1 MFVIFGASGK
11 VGRATAIALRNA
23 GRPVR
28 AVVRQTKQ
36 GEALAR
42 IGCEIVSADLT
53 DPASVASAI
62 KGATAVQILCPV
74 PVGDTDPASTMER
87 MIDVAADALRANLP
101 PAVLALSDYG
111 AELDRGTGLT
121 RLFHLLEERLKPL
134 ATHLTLLRSAE
145 HAENWAAM
153 LPVMLATGR
162 LPSLHQPLD
171 RALAT
176 VATQDVGA
184 LAAELLLAL
193 PHQAPSAKSPRIV
206 SVEGPRRV
214 SLMDVARA
222 FGAVVGREIVADAVP
237 RNAWTPMLQRAGL
250 SANHVQLITE
260 LYDAVNAGQIDVEKG
275 VSEQRFG
282 NTELSDVFA
291 SMLAAHVKS
300 R

>member
-11 VGRATAIALRNA
+11 VGGVTARALRKA

-28 AVVRQTKQ
+28 AVVRHARQ
-36 GEALAR
+36 GEVLAKL
-42 IGCEIVSADLT
+42 GCDIAIADLT
-53 DPASVASAI
+53 DPASIASAI
-62 KGATAVQILCPV
+62 KGATAVQMLCPV
-74 PVGDTDPASTMER
+74 PVRDADPASTMER
-87 MIDVAADALRANLP
+87 MVDVAADALRANPP

-145 HAENWAAM
+145 HAQNWGAM

-171 RALAT
+171 RAFAT

-184 LAAELLLAL
+184 LAAELLLEG
-193 PHQAPSAKSPRIV
+193 PSGKTLRIV

-214 SLMDVARA
+214 SLVDVARA
-222 FGAVVGREIVADAVP
+222 FGAVVGCEIVADALP
-237 RNAWTPMLQRAGL
+237 RTAWAPMLQRAGL

-282 NTELSDVFA
+282 KTELHAVFA
-291 SMLAAHVKS
+291 SMLAAHVQS

>member
-11 VGRATAIALRNA
+11 VGLATAVALRNA

-28 AVVRQTKQ
+28 AVVRSARQ

-42 IGCEIVSADLT
+42 IGCEIALADLT

-62 KGATAVQILCPV
+62 KGATAVQMLCPV
-74 PVGDTDPASTMER
+74 PVGDVDPALTMER
-87 MIDVAADALRANLP
+87 MIDVAASALRADPP

-134 ATHLTLLRSAE
+134 ATQLTLLRSAE
-145 HAENWAAM
+145 HVQNWAAM

-171 RALAT
+171 RAFAT
-176 VATQDVGA
+176 VATQDVGK
-184 LAAELLLAL
+184 LAAELLLEG
-193 PHQAPSAKSPRIV
+193 PSAKTPRII

-214 SLMDVARA
+214 SLVDVARA
-222 FGAVVGREIVADAVP
+222 FSAVVGREIVAEAVP
-237 RNAWTPMLQRAGL
+237 RTAWAPMLQRAGL
-250 SANHVQLITE
+250 STNHVQLITE

-275 VSEQRFG
+275 ISEQRFG
-282 NTELSDVFA
+282 KTELHDVFA
-291 SMLAAHVKS
+291 AMLAAHVKS

>member
-1 MFVIFGASGK
+1 MYVIFGASGK

-28 AVVRQTKQ
+28 AVVRQAKQ
-36 GEALAR
+36 GETLAK
-42 IGCEIVSADLT
+42 IGCEIVCADLT
-53 DPASVASAI
+53 DPTSVTSAI

-74 PVGDTDPASTMER
+74 PVGDTDPASTMQR
-87 MIDVAADALRANLP
+87 MIDVAADALRANPP

-134 ATHLTLLRSAE
+134 PTHLTLLRSAE
-145 HAENWAAM
+145 HAQNWAAM

-162 LPSLHQPLD
+162 LPCLHAPLD
-171 RALAT
+171 RAFAT
-176 VATQDVGA
+176 VSTQDVGA
-184 LAAELLLAL
+184 LAAQLLLEG
-193 PHQAPSAKSPRIV
+193 PPAKTPRIV

-214 SLMDVARA
+214 SLNEVARA
-222 FGAVVGREIVADAVP
+222 FSAVVGREVVANAVP
-237 RNAWTPMLQRAGL
+237 REAWAPMLQHAGL
-250 SANHVQLITE
+250 SENHAQLITE

-282 NTELSDVFA
+282 KTELTDAFTA
-291 SMLAAHVKS
+291 MLAAHVKS

>member
-1 MFVIFGASGK
+1 MYVIFGASDK
-11 VGRATAIALRNA
+11 VGRATAIALRNT

-28 AVVRQTKQ
+28 AVVRQAKQ
-36 GEALAR
+36 GEVLAK
-42 IGCEIVSADLT
+42 IGCEIVCADLT
-53 DPASVASAI
+53 DPATVAPAI

-74 PVGDTDPASTMER
+74 PVGDADPASTMQR
-87 MIDVAADALRANLP
+87 MIDVAADALRANPP

-134 ATHLTLLRSAE
+134 PTHLTLLRSAE
-145 HAENWAAM
+145 HAQNLAAM

-162 LPSLHQPLD
+162 LPSLHSPLD
-171 RALAT
+171 RAFAT
-176 VATQDVGA
+176 VSTQDVGA
-184 LAAELLLAL
+184 LAAELLLEV
-193 PHQAPSAKSPRIV
+193 PSTKAPRIV

-214 SLMDVARA
+214 SLIEVARA
-222 FGAVVGREIVADAVP
+222 FSTVVGREVVADAVP
-237 RNAWTPMLQRAGL
+237 REAWAPMLQRAGL
-250 SANHVQLITE
+250 SENHTQLLTE

-282 NTELSDVFA
+282 KTELTDAFTA
-291 SMLAAHVKS
+291 MLAAHVKS

>member
-1 MFVIFGASGK
+1 MYVIFGASGK
-11 VGRATAIALRNA
+11 VGRATAMALCNA

-28 AVVRQTKQ
+28 AVVRQTRQ
-36 GEALAR
+36 VETLAR
-42 IGCEIVSADLT
+42 IGCEIVRADLT
-53 DPASVASAI
+53 EPASVASAI

-74 PVGDTDPASTMER
+74 PVGDADPASTMQR
-87 MIDVAADALRANLP
+87 MIDVAADAMRANPP

-121 RLFHLLEERLKPL
+121 RLFHLLEARLKPL

-162 LPSLHQPLD
+162 LPSLYHPLD
-171 RALAT
+171 RAFAM
-176 VATQDVGA
+176 VATQDVGT
-184 LAAELLLAL
+184 LAAELL
-193 PHQAPSAKSPRIV
+193 QEAPSAKSPRIV
-206 SVEGPRRV
+206 SMEGPRRV
-214 SLMDVARA
+214 SLIEVART
-222 FGAVVGREIVADAVP
+222 FSTVVGREIVAHAVP
-237 RNAWTPMLQRAGL
+237 RTAWPPMLQRVGL

-282 NTELSDVFA
+282 KTELSDVFA
-291 SMLAAHVKS
+291 SMLAAHMKS

>member
-1 MFVIFGASGK
+1 MYVIFGASGK
-11 VGRATAIALRNA
+11 VGRATATALRNA

-28 AVVRQTKQ
+28 AVVRQAKQ

-42 IGCEIVSADLT
+42 IGCEIVCADLI
-53 DPASVASAI
+53 DPATVASAI
-62 KGATAVQILCPV
+62 KGAAAVQILCPV
-74 PVGDTDPASTMER
+74 PVGDTDPASTMQR
-87 MIDVAADALRANLP
+87 MIDVAADALRANPP

-134 ATHLTLLRSAE
+134 ATQLTLLRSAE
-145 HAENWAAM
+145 HAQNWAAM

-162 LPSLHQPLD
+162 LPSLHAPLD
-171 RALAT
+171 RAFAT
-176 VATQDVGA
+176 VSTLDVGA
-184 LAAELLLAL
+184 LAAELLLET
-193 PHQAPSAKSPRIV
+193 PSAKTLRIV

-214 SLMDVARA
+214 SLNEVARA
-222 FGAVVGREIVADAVP
+222 FSAVVGREVVADAVP
-237 RNAWTPMLQRAGL
+237 REAWAPMLQRAGL
-250 SANHVQLITE
+250 SENHVQLLTE

-282 NTELSDVFA
+282 KTELTDVFT
-291 SMLAAHVKS
+291 SLLAAHVKS

>member
-11 VGRATAIALRNA
+11 VGHATAVALRNA

-28 AVVRQTKQ
+28 AVVRSARQ
-36 GEALAR
+36 GEALAK
-42 IGCEIVSADLT
+42 IGCEIAIADLT

-62 KGATAVQILCPV
+62 KGATAVQMLCPV
-74 PVGDTDPASTMER
+74 PVGDVDPAFTMER
-87 MIDVAADALRANLP
+87 MIDVAANALRADPP

-111 AELDRGTGLT
+111 AELDQGTGLT

-134 ATHLTLLRSAE
+134 ATQLTLLRSAE
-145 HAENWAAM
+145 HAQNWAAM

-162 LPSLHQPLD
+162 LPSLHYPLD
-171 RALAT
+171 RAFAT

-184 LAAELLLAL
+184 LAAQLLLDG
-193 PHQAPSAKSPRIV
+193 PSANTPRIV

-214 SLMDVARA
+214 SLIDVARA
-222 FGAVVGREIVADAVP
+222 FSAVVGREIVADAVP
-237 RNAWTPMLQRAGL
+237 RTAWSPMLQRAGL
-250 SANHVQLITE
+250 SANHVQLLTE

-282 NTELSDVFA
+282 KTELHDVFA
-291 SMLAAHVKS
+291 SLLATHMS
-300 R
+300 SS

>member
-1 MFVIFGASGK
+1 MYVIFGASGK
-11 VGRATAIALRNA
+11 VGCATATALRNA

-28 AVVRQTKQ
+28 AVVRQAKQ

-42 IGCEIVSADLT
+42 IGCEIVCADLT
-53 DPASVASAI
+53 DPATVASAI
-62 KGATAVQILCPV
+62 KGAAAVQILCPV
-74 PVGDTDPASTMER
+74 PVGDTDPASTMQR
-87 MIDVAADALRANLP
+87 MIDVAADALRANPP

-134 ATHLTLLRSAE
+134 ATQLTLLRSAE
-145 HAENWAAM
+145 HAQNWAAM

-162 LPSLHQPLD
+162 LPSLHAPLD
-171 RALAT
+171 RAFAT
-176 VATQDVGA
+176 VSTLDVGA
-184 LAAELLLAL
+184 LAAELLLE
-193 PHQAPSAKSPRIV
+193 APSAKTLRIV

-214 SLMDVARA
+214 SLNEVARA
-222 FGAVVGREIVADAVP
+222 FSAVVGREVVADAVP
-237 RNAWTPMLQRAGL
+237 REAWAPMLKRAGL
-250 SANHVQLITE
+250 SENHVQLLTE

-282 NTELSDVFA
+282 KTELTDVFT
-291 SMLAAHVKS
+291 SMLAAHVKA

>member
-1 MFVIFGASGK
+1 MYVIFGASGK
-11 VGRATAIALRNA
+11 VGRATATALRNA

-28 AVVRQTKQ
+28 AVVRQAKQ

-53 DPASVASAI
+53 DPATVASAI

-74 PVGDTDPASTMER
+74 PVGDSDPASTMQR
-87 MIDVAADALRANLP
+87 MIDVAADALRANPP

-111 AELDRGTGLT
+111 AELDQGTGLT

-134 ATHLTLLRSAE
+134 PTHLTLLRSAE
-145 HAENWAAM
+145 HAQNWAAM

-162 LPSLHQPLD
+162 LPSLHSPLN
-171 RALAT
+171 RAFAT
-176 VATQDVGA
+176 VSTQDVGA
-184 LAAELLLAL
+184 LAAELLLAAS
-193 PHQAPSAKSPRIV
+193 PAKSPRIV

-214 SLMDVARA
+214 SLIDVARA
-222 FGAVVGREIVADAVP
+222 FSTVVGREVTADAVP
-237 RNAWTPMLQRAGL
+237 REAWAPMLQRAGL
-250 SANHVQLITE
+250 SENHVQLLTE

-282 NTELSDVFA
+282 KTELTEAFTA
-291 SMLAAHVKS
+291 MLVAHVQS

>member
-11 VGRATAIALRNA
+11 VGRATAVALRNA

-28 AVVRQTKQ
+28 AVVRQTPQ
-36 GEALAR
+36 GETLAK
-42 IGCEIVSADLT
+42 IGCEIVCADLT
-53 DPASVASAI
+53 QPASVASAI

-74 PVGDTDPASTMER
+74 PVGAADPASAMQR
-87 MIDVAADALRANLP
+87 MIDVAADALRANPP

-121 RLFHLLEERLKPL
+121 RLFHLLEARFKPL
-134 ATHLTLLRSAE
+134 ATHLTLLRAAE

-171 RALAT
+171 RAFAV
-176 VATQDVGA
+176 VATQDVGT
-184 LAAELLLAL
+184 LAAELLLE
-193 PHQAPSAKSPRIV
+193 APSPKSPRIV

-214 SLMDVARA
+214 SLIEVARA
-222 FGAVVGREIVADAVP
+222 FSAVVGREVVADAVP
-237 RNAWTPMLQRAGL
+237 RPAWATMLQRAGL
-250 SANHVQLITE
+250 SADHVQLITE
-260 LYDAVNAGQIDVEKG
+260 LYDAVNAGQIDVEKR

-282 NTELSDVFA
+282 TTGLSEVFG

>member
-11 VGRATAIALRNA
+11 VGLATAVALRNA

-28 AVVRQTKQ
+28 AVVRSARQ

-42 IGCEIVSADLT
+42 IGCEIALADLT

-62 KGATAVQILCPV
+62 KGATAVQMLCPV
-74 PVGDTDPASTMER
+74 PVGDVDPALTMER
-87 MIDVAADALRANLP
+87 MIDVAASALRADPP

-134 ATHLTLLRSAE
+134 ATQLTLLRSAE
-145 HAENWAAM
+145 HVQNWAAM

-171 RALAT
+171 RAFAT
-176 VATQDVGA
+176 VATQDVGQ
-184 LAAELLLAL
+184 LAAELLLEG
-193 PHQAPSAKSPRIV
+193 PSAKTPRII

-214 SLMDVARA
+214 SLVDVARA
-222 FGAVVGREIVADAVP
+222 FSAVVGRETVADAVP
-237 RNAWTPMLQRAGL
+237 RTAWAPMLQRAGL
-250 SANHVQLITE
+250 STNHVQLITE

-275 VSEQRFG
+275 ISEQRFG
-282 NTELSDVFA
+282 KTELHDVFA
-291 SMLAAHVKS
+291 EMLAAHVKS

>member
-11 VGRATAIALRNA
+11 VGHATAVALRNA
-23 GRPVR
+23 GRSVR
-28 AVVRQTKQ
+28 AVVRHGRQ
-36 GEALAR
+36 GEALAK
-42 IGCEIVSADLT
+42 IGCDVSIADLI
-53 DPASVASAI
+53 DSASVAAAI

-74 PVGDTDPASTMER
+74 PVGDADPASTMER
-87 MIDVAADALRANLP
+87 MIDVAAGALRVNPP

-111 AELDRGTGLT
+111 AELDHGTGLT
-121 RLFHLLEERLKPL
+121 RLFHLLEERLKPV

-145 HAENWAAM
+145 HAQNWAAM

-171 RALAT
+171 RAFAT

-184 LAAELLLAL
+184 LAAELLLEGPAGK
-193 PHQAPSAKSPRIV
+193 APRIV
-206 SVEGPRRV
+206 SLEGPRRV
-214 SLMDVARA
+214 NLIEVARA
-222 FGAVVGREIVADAVP
+222 FSAVIGREIIAEAVP
-237 RNAWTPMLQRAGL
+237 RAAWVPMLQRAGL
-250 SANHVQLITE
+250 CANHVQLITE

-282 NTELSDVFA
+282 KTELHDVFA
-291 SMLAAHVKS
+291 AMLAAHRKS

>member
-11 VGRATAIALRNA
+11 VGRATAVALRNA

-28 AVVRQTKQ
+28 AVVRQTRQ
-36 GEALAR
+36 SEPLAR
-42 IGCEIVSADLT
+42 IGCEIVCADLT
-53 DPASVASAI
+53 DSASVSSAI

-74 PVGDTDPASTMER
+74 PVGDADPASTMQR
-87 MIDVAADALRANLP
+87 MIDVAADALRANPP

-145 HAENWAAM
+145 HAENWSAM
-153 LPVMLATGR
+153 LPIMLATGR

-171 RALAT
+171 RAFAT

-184 LAAELLLAL
+184 LAAELL
-193 PHQAPSAKSPRIV
+193 QEAPSAKSPRIV

-214 SLMDVARA
+214 SLTEVARA
-222 FGAVVGREIVADAVP
+222 FSAVVGRGIVADAVP
-237 RNAWTPMLQRAGL
+237 RPAWVPMLQRAGL
-250 SANHVQLITE
+250 SANHLQLITE

-282 NTELSDVFA
+282 KTELSDVFA

>member
-1 MFVIFGASGK
+1 MVVIFGASGK
-11 VGRATAIALRNA
+11 VGYATATALRKA
-23 GRPVR
+23 GCPVR
-28 AVVRQTKQ
+28 AVVRHARQ

-42 IGCEIVSADLT
+42 IGCEIAIGDLT
-53 DPASVASAI
+53 DPTSVASAI

-74 PVGDTDPASTMER
+74 PVGDADPASTMQR
-87 MIDVAADALRANLP
+87 MIDVAADALRANP
-101 PAVLALSDYG
+101 PPTVLALSDYG

-121 RLFHLLEERLKPL
+121 RSFHLLEERLKPL
-134 ATHLTLLRSAE
+134 ATRLTLLRSAE
-145 HAENWAAM
+145 HAQNWAAM

-171 RALAT
+171 RAFAM

-184 LAAELLLAL
+184 LAAEFLLE
-193 PHQAPSAKSPRIV
+193 APSGKGLRII

-214 SLMDVARA
+214 SLIDIARA
-222 FGAVVGREIVADAVP
+222 FSAVIGREIIADAVP
-237 RNAWTPMLQRAGL
+237 RTAWAPMLQRAGL

-282 NTELSDVFA
+282 KTELGDVFA
-291 SMLAAHVKS
+291 SMLAAQVKS

>member
-1 MFVIFGASGK
+1 MVVIFGASGK
-11 VGRATAIALRNA
+11 VGRATATALRNA

-28 AVVRQTKQ
+28 AVVRHARQ
-36 GEALAR
+36 GESLAK
-42 IGCEIVSADLT
+42 IGCEIVCADLT
-53 DPASVASAI
+53 DPTSVASAI
-62 KGATAVQILCPV
+62 KGATAVQMLCPV
-74 PVGDTDPASTMER
+74 PVGDTDPASTMQR
-87 MIDVAADALRANLP
+87 MIDVAADALRANPP

-111 AELDRGTGLT
+111 AELDHGTGLT

-171 RALAT
+171 RAFAT

-184 LAAELLLAL
+184 LAAELLLEG
-193 PHQAPSAKSPRIV
+193 PSGKSLRIV

-214 SLMDVARA
+214 SLIEVARA
-222 FGAVVGREIVADAVP
+222 FSAVVGREIIAEAVP
-237 RNAWTPMLQRAGL
+237 RNGWAPMLQRGGL

-275 VSEQRFG
+275 LSEQRFG
-282 NTELSDVFA
+282 KTELGDVFA
-291 SMLAAHVKS
+291 AMLAAHVKS

>member
-11 VGRATAIALRNA
+11 VGLATAVALRNA

-28 AVVRQTKQ
+28 AVVRSARQ

-42 IGCEIVSADLT
+42 IGCEIALADLT

-62 KGATAVQILCPV
+62 KGATAVQMLCPV
-74 PVGDTDPASTMER
+74 PVGDVDPALTMER
-87 MIDVAADALRANLP
+87 MIDVAASALRADPP

-111 AELDRGTGLT
+111 AELERGTGLT

-134 ATHLTLLRSAE
+134 ATQLTLLRSAE
-145 HAENWAAM
+145 HVQNWAAM

-171 RALAT
+171 RAFAT
-176 VATQDVGA
+176 VATQDVGK
-184 LAAELLLAL
+184 LAAELLLEG
-193 PHQAPSAKSPRIV
+193 PSAKTPRII

-214 SLMDVARA
+214 SLVDVARA
-222 FGAVVGREIVADAVP
+222 FSAVVGREIAAEAVP
-237 RNAWTPMLQRAGL
+237 RTAWAPMLQRAGL
-250 SANHVQLITE
+250 STNHVQLITE

-275 VSEQRFG
+275 ISEQRFG
-282 NTELSDVFA
+282 KTELHDVFA
-291 SMLAAHVKS
+291 EMLAAHVKS

>member
-11 VGRATAIALRNA
+11 VGHATAVALRNA

-28 AVVRQTKQ
+28 AVVRRARQ
-36 GEALAR
+36 GEALAK
-42 IGCEIVSADLT
+42 IGCEIATADLT

-62 KGATAVQILCPV
+62 KGAAAVQMLCPV
-74 PVGDTDPASTMER
+74 PVGDIDPASTMER
-87 MIDVAADALRANLP
+87 MIDVAAHALPADPP

-111 AELDRGTGLT
+111 AELDEGTGLT
-121 RLFHLLEERLKPL
+121 RLFHLLEARLKPL

-145 HAENWAAM
+145 HMQNWAAM

-171 RALAT
+171 RAFAT

-184 LAAELLLAL
+184 LAAELLLE
-193 PHQAPSAKSPRIV
+193 APSTKTPRIV

-214 SLMDVARA
+214 SLIDVARA
-222 FGAVVGREIVADAVP
+222 FSAAVGREIVAEAVP
-237 RNAWTPMLQRAGL
+237 RTAWAPMLQRAGL
-250 SANHVQLITE
+250 SPNHVQLITE

-282 NTELSDVFA
+282 KTELPHACV

>member
-11 VGRATAIALRNA
+11 VGHATAVALRNA

-28 AVVRQTKQ
+28 AVVRSARQ
-36 GEALAR
+36 GEALAK
-42 IGCEIVSADLT
+42 IGCEIAIADLT

-62 KGATAVQILCPV
+62 KGATAVQMLCPV
-74 PVGDTDPASTMER
+74 PVGDIDPASTMER
-87 MIDVAADALRANLP
+87 MIDVAAHALRADPP

-111 AELDRGTGLT
+111 AELERGTGLT

-134 ATHLTLLRSAE
+134 ATQLTLLRSAE
-145 HAENWAAM
+145 HAQNWVAM

-171 RALAT
+171 RAFAT
-176 VATQDVGA
+176 VATQDVGK
-184 LAAELLLAL
+184 LAAELLLEG
-193 PHQAPSAKSPRIV
+193 PSAKTPRII

-214 SLMDVARA
+214 SLVDVARA
-222 FGAVVGREIVADAVP
+222 FSAVVGREIVAEAVP
-237 RNAWTPMLQRAGL
+237 RTAWAPMLQRAGL
-250 SANHVQLITE
+250 STNHVQLITE

-275 VSEQRFG
+275 ISEQRFG
-282 NTELSDVFA
+282 KTELHDVFSA
-291 SMLAAHVKS
+291 MLAAHVKS

>member
-11 VGRATAIALRNA
+11 VGLATAVALRNA

-28 AVVRQTKQ
+28 AVVRSARQ

-42 IGCEIVSADLT
+42 IGCEIALADLT

-62 KGATAVQILCPV
+62 KGATAVQMLCPV
-74 PVGDTDPASTMER
+74 PVGDVDPALTMER
-87 MIDVAADALRANLP
+87 MIDVAANALRADPP

-134 ATHLTLLRSAE
+134 ATQLTLLRSAE
-145 HAENWAAM
+145 HVQNWAAM

-171 RALAT
+171 RAFAT
-176 VATQDVGA
+176 VATQDVGQ
-184 LAAELLLAL
+184 LAAELLLEG
-193 PHQAPSAKSPRIV
+193 PSAKTPRII

-214 SLMDVARA
+214 SLVDVARA
-222 FGAVVGREIVADAVP
+222 FSAVVGREIVAEAVP
-237 RNAWTPMLQRAGL
+237 RTAWAPMLQRAGL
-250 SANHVQLITE
+250 STNHVQLITE

-275 VSEQRFG
+275 ISEQRFG
-282 NTELSDVFA
+282 KTELHDVFSA
-291 SMLAAHVKS
+291 MLAAHVKS

>member
-11 VGRATAIALRNA
+11 VGLATAVALRNA

-28 AVVRQTKQ
+28 AVVRSARQ

-42 IGCEIVSADLT
+42 IGCEIALADLT

-62 KGATAVQILCPV
+62 KGATAVQMLCPV
-74 PVGDTDPASTMER
+74 PVGDVDPALTMER
-87 MIDVAADALRANLP
+87 MIDVAANALRADPP

-134 ATHLTLLRSAE
+134 ATQLTLLRSAE
-145 HAENWAAM
+145 HVQNWAAM

-171 RALAT
+171 RAFAT
-176 VATQDVGA
+176 VATQDVGQ
-184 LAAELLLAL
+184 LAAELLLEG
-193 PHQAPSAKSPRIV
+193 PSAKTPRII

-214 SLMDVARA
+214 SLVDVARA
-222 FGAVVGREIVADAVP
+222 FSAVVGRETVADAVP
-237 RNAWTPMLQRAGL
+237 RTAWAPMLQRAGL
-250 SANHVQLITE
+250 STNHVQLITE

-275 VSEQRFG
+275 ISEQRFG
-282 NTELSDVFA
+282 KTELHDVFA
-291 SMLAAHVKS
+291 EMLAAHVKS

>member
-1 MFVIFGASGK
+1 MYVIFGAAGK

-28 AVVRQTKQ
+28 AVVRQAKQ
-36 GEALAR
+36 GEALAK
-42 IGCEIVSADLT
+42 IGCEIVCADLT
-53 DPASVASAI
+53 DPTTVASAI

-74 PVGDTDPASTMER
+74 PVGNPDPASTMHR
-87 MIDVAADALRANLP
+87 MIDVAADALRANPP

-134 ATHLTLLRSAE
+134 PTHLTLLRSAE
-145 HAENWAAM
+145 HAQNWAAM

-162 LPSLHQPLD
+162 LPSLHSPLD
-171 RALAT
+171 RAFAT
-176 VATQDVGA
+176 VSTQDVGA
-184 LAAELLLAL
+184 LAAELLLEV
-193 PHQAPSAKSPRIV
+193 PSTKAPRIV

-214 SLMDVARA
+214 SLIEVARA
-222 FGAVVGREIVADAVP
+222 FSTVVGREVVADAVP
-237 RNAWTPMLQRAGL
+237 REAWAPMLQRAGL
-250 SANHVQLITE
+250 SENHTQLLTE

-282 NTELSDVFA
+282 KTELTDAFTA
-291 SMLAAHVKS
+291 MLAAHVKS

>member
-11 VGRATAIALRNA
+11 VGHVTATALRNV

-28 AVVRQTKQ
+28 AVVRHMRQ
-36 GEALAR
+36 GEALAK
-42 IGCEIVSADLT
+42 IGCDIAMADLT

-62 KGATAVQILCPV
+62 KGAEAVQILCPV
-74 PVGDTDPASTMER
+74 PVGDADPASTMQR
-87 MIDVAADALRANLP
+87 MIDVAANALRADP
-101 PAVLALSDYG
+101 PRAVLALSDYG

-121 RLFHLLEERLKPL
+121 GLFHLLEERLKPL

-153 LPVMLATGR
+153 LPVMLTAGR

-171 RALAT
+171 RAFAT

-184 LAAELLLAL
+184 LAAELLVEG
-193 PHQAPSAKSPRIV
+193 PSGRSPRIV
-206 SVEGPRRV
+206 SIEGPRRV
-214 SLMDVARA
+214 TLIEVARA
-222 FGAVVGREIVADAVP
+222 FSAVIGRDIVAEAVP
-237 RNAWTPMLQRAGL
+237 RAAWAPMLQRAGL
-250 SANHVQLITE
+250 SANHAQLIIE

-282 NTELSDVFA
+282 KTDLQDVFA

>member
-11 VGRATAIALRNA
+11 VGRATAVALRNA

-28 AVVRQTKQ
+28 AVVRSARQ

-42 IGCEIVSADLT
+42 IGCEIAIADLT

-62 KGATAVQILCPV
+62 KGATAVQMLCPV
-74 PVGDTDPASTMER
+74 PVGDVDPAFTMER
-87 MIDVAADALRANLP
+87 MIDVAADALRANP
-101 PAVLALSDYG
+101 PSAVLALSDYG

-134 ATHLTLLRSAE
+134 ATHLTLLRSPV
-145 HAENWAAM
+145 HAQNWAAM

-162 LPSLHQPLD
+162 LPSLHYPLD
-171 RALAT
+171 RAFAT

-184 LAAELLLAL
+184 LAAQLLLDG
-193 PHQAPSAKSPRIV
+193 PSANTPRIV

-214 SLMDVARA
+214 SLIDVARA
-222 FGAVVGREIVADAVP
+222 FSAVVGREIVADAVP
-237 RNAWTPMLQRAGL
+237 RTAWSPMLQRAGL
-250 SANHVQLITE
+250 SANHVQLLTE

-282 NTELSDVFA
+282 KTELHDVFA
-291 SMLAAHVKS
+291 SLLATHMS
-300 R
+300 SS

>member
-1 MFVIFGASGK
+1 MYVIFGASGK

-28 AVVRQTKQ
+28 AVMRQAKQ
-36 GEALAR
+36 GEALAK
-42 IGCEIVSADLT
+42 IGCEVVCADLT
-53 DPASVASAI
+53 DPATVASAI

-74 PVGDTDPASTMER
+74 PVGDADPASTMQR
-87 MIDVAADALRANLP
+87 MIDVAADALRANPP

-121 RLFHLLEERLKPL
+121 RLFHLLEERLKQLP
-134 ATHLTLLRSAE
+134 THLTLLRSAE
-145 HAENWAAM
+145 HVQNWAAM

-162 LPSLHQPLD
+162 LPSLHCPLD
-171 RALAT
+171 RAFAT
-176 VATQDVGA
+176 VSTQDVGA
-184 LAAELLLAL
+184 LAAELLLEV
-193 PHQAPSAKSPRIV
+193 PSTKAPRIV

-214 SLMDVARA
+214 SLIEVARA
-222 FGAVVGREIVADAVP
+222 FSTVVGREVVADAVP
-237 RNAWTPMLQRAGL
+237 REAWAPMLQRAGL
-250 SANHVQLITE
+250 SENHTQLLTE

-282 NTELSDVFA
+282 KTELTDAFTA
-291 SMLAAHVKS
+291 MLAAHVKS

>member
-11 VGRATAIALRNA
+11 VGRATAVALRNA

-28 AVVRQTKQ
+28 AVVRSARQ

-42 IGCEIVSADLT
+42 IGCEIAIADLT

-62 KGATAVQILCPV
+62 KGATAVQMLCPV
-74 PVGDTDPASTMER
+74 PVGDIDPALTMER
-87 MIDVAADALRANLP
+87 MIDVAANALRADPP

-111 AELDRGTGLT
+111 AELDQGTGLT

-134 ATHLTLLRSAE
+134 ATQLTLLRSAE
-145 HAENWAAM
+145 HAQNWAAM

-162 LPSLHQPLD
+162 LPSLHYPLD
-171 RALAT
+171 RAFAT

-184 LAAELLLAL
+184 LAAQLLLDG
-193 PHQAPSAKSPRIV
+193 PSANTPRIV

-214 SLMDVARA
+214 SLIDVARA
-222 FGAVVGREIVADAVP
+222 FSAVVGREIVADAVP
-237 RNAWTPMLQRAGL
+237 RTAWSPMLQRAGL
-250 SANHVQLITE
+250 SANHVQLLTE

-282 NTELSDVFA
+282 KTELHDVFA
-291 SMLAAHVKS
+291 SLLATHMS
-300 R
+300 SS

>member
-11 VGRATAIALRNA
+11 VGLATAVALRNA

-28 AVVRQTKQ
+28 AVVRSARQ

-42 IGCEIVSADLT
+42 IGCEIALADLT

-62 KGATAVQILCPV
+62 KGATAVQMLCPV
-74 PVGDTDPASTMER
+74 PVGDVDPALTMER
-87 MIDVAADALRANLP
+87 MIDVAANALRADPP

-134 ATHLTLLRSAE
+134 ATQLTLLRSAE
-145 HAENWAAM
+145 HVQNWAAM

-171 RALAT
+171 RAFAT
-176 VATQDVGA
+176 VATQDVGQ
-184 LAAELLLAL
+184 LAAELLLEG
-193 PHQAPSAKSPRIV
+193 PSAKTPRII

-214 SLMDVARA
+214 SLVDVARA
-222 FGAVVGREIVADAVP
+222 FSAVVGREIVAEAVP
-237 RNAWTPMLQRAGL
+237 RTAWAPMLQRAGL
-250 SANHVQLITE
+250 STNHVQLITE

-275 VSEQRFG
+275 ISEQLFG
-282 NTELSDVFA
+282 KTELHDVFA
-291 SMLAAHVKS
+291 EMLAAHVKS